1 MHIKT
6 EIEGIFRDSSSKAL
20 LNKDSDS
27 LLAYK
32 RMKKKNAE
40 IDNVK
45 EDVDMLKKDVSEM
58 KALLIQIAEKLG

>member
-6 EIEGIFRDSSSKAL
+6 EVEGIFRDTTNKAL
-20 LNKDSDS
+20 LNKDADS
-27 LLAYK
+27 LVAYK

-45 EDVDMLKKDVSEM
+45 EDVEMLKRDVSDI
-58 KALLIQIAEKLG
+58 KALLIKIAEKLE

>member
-40 IDNVK
+40 IDNVR
-45 EDVDMLKKDVSEM
+45 EDVDTLIKDVSEM